1 VKIGIDF
8 DNTIVSYE
16 KSLMRI
22 ASRLGIKN
30 ISNPGLAKQEIKKKL
45 NEGIGRDYRWQ
56 KIQGLLYGRLL
67 KYADPMPGVL
77 NFLSLCRVRGCEV
90 FIVSHKT
97 EFGHFDKTK
106 TSLRESALGW
116 IDAKLIDGFSNSFFS
131 HNNIYFA
138 SSQEEKINLIK
149 QLDFDFFIDDLDEV
163 LDKINHENL
172 KKLLF
177 SNIPDSNGLSW
188 REISLAIFGVFTEK
202 DCAKVFNLNF
212 PDENIF
218 VEKIADGGNSRIFKI
233 NRENGAPVALKKYP
247 PHSAGDRSRQ
257 FVETLAY
264 RVLQNS
270 IFIPK
275 LLHCDFITGYNLYS
289 WVDGEK
295 IQNFGTKEL
304 DVALGF
310 IGELIRQTKLSNE
323 IVPIASEA
331 CLAPADIFS
340 QIEYRLNDLA
350 AVDDRV
356 LKEFLINSFI
366 PIYELAHSKF
376 ISNNG
381 SEFIIQKLQ
390 EENWVLSPS
399 DFGFHN
405 SLKSNKGNIIFL
417 DFEYFGFDDPAKL
430 INDFVWHPGML
441 TSEEVKK
448 YWMLSMLNLF
458 PNDQGL
464 LKRVKASWPLYGLR
478 WALIILKEFTR
489 NGWSDR
495 NYAQSSYEGYRA
507 DKLEVQLSKSRAI
520 IKFLIDTEMECP
532 YA

>member
-1 VKIGIDF
+1 MKIGIDL

-30 ISNPGLAKQEIKKKL
+30 ISNPGLVKQEIKKIL

-77 NFLSLCRVRGCEV
+77 NFLSLCRVRGYEI

-116 IDAKLIDGFSNSFFS
+116 IDAKLVDGFGDPFFS

-138 SSQEEKINLIK
+138 SSQGEKVDLIE
-149 QLDFDFFIDDLDEV
+149 QLDLDFFIDDLDEV
-163 LDKINHENL
+163 LDKINHLNI

-177 SNIPDSNGLSW
+177 SNIPESKGLSW
-188 REISLAIFGVFTEK
+188 REISLAVCGVFTEK
-202 DCAKVFNLNF
+202 DCAKVFNLIF

-218 VEKIADGGNSRIFKI
+218 VEKIAAGGNSRIFKI
-233 NRENGAPVALKKYP
+233 NREMGAPVALKKYP

-257 FVETLAY
+257 FVETVAY
-264 RVLQNS
+264 RALQSS
-270 IFIPK
+270 IFTPK
-275 LLHCDFITGYNLYS
+275 LLHSDFITGYNLYS
-289 WVDGEK
+289 WVDGAK
-295 IQNFGTKEL
+295 IQTFGPEEL
-304 DVALGF
+304 EFALGF
-310 IGELIRQTKLSNE
+310 IGELIAKTKLNDDS
-323 IVPIASEA
+323 VPMASEA
-331 CLAPADIFS
+331 CIAIKDIFS
-340 QIEYRLNDLA
+340 QIEYRLKDLT
-350 AVDDRV
+350 AVDDSD
-356 LKEFLINSFI
+356 LNEFLIKSFI
-366 PIYELAHSKF
+366 PIYEFLYSKIIADNGYEF
-376 ISNNG
+376 IS
-381 SEFIIQKLQ
+381 QKLKK
-390 EENWVLSPS
+390 ENWVLSPS

-405 SLKSNKGNIIFL
+405 SLKSTEGKIIFL

-430 INDFVWHPGML
+430 MNDFVWHPGML

-448 YWMLSMLNLF
+448 YWMLSMLSLF

-464 LKRVKASWPLYGLR
+464 LQRVKVSWPLYGLR

-495 NYAQSSYEGYRA
+495 NYAQSSHEGYRA
-507 DKLEVQLSKSRAI
+507 DKLEGQLFKSRAI
-520 IKFLIDTEMECP
+520 IKSLVDTEMECP
-532 YA
+532 YV